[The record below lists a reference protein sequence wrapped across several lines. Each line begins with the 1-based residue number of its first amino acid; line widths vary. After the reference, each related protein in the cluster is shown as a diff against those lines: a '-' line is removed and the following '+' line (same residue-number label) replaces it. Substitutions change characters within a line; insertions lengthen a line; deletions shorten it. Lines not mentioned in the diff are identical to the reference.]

1 MSFQILLDSGDC
13 KTTSHIISFGAYTR
27 RGIGAEERGD
37 LLLPGAW
44 RLSPSSS
51 AHSKECSA
59 QSKEDC
65 DHVMACSG
73 LSEDGA
79 SREIKKRGET
89 IIFLVNVVKGEA

>member
-13 KTTSHIISFGAYTR
+13 KTTSHIISFGAFTR

-51 AHSKECSA
+51 AH
-59 QSKEDC
+59 SKEDC